1 MSTVTTKNYKWI
13 ASPLTFAQAIGAE
26 SINGVPVPPAT
37 NYARILSEPLPPG
50 VYRKWED
57 GHIGNYST
65 AAIKNGMEELTSRA
79 REIVPNMTDCDDY
92 YLQCEDGNVRLCSH
106 IVQVN

>member
-1 MSTVTTKNYKWI
+1 MTNYKWI
-13 ASPLTFAQAIGAE
+13 ASPLTFAQSIGAA
-26 SINGVPVPPAT
+26 SINGVPVPPAP
-37 NYARILSEPLPPG
+37 NYPRRILSEPLPPG
-50 VYRKWED
+50 VPYRKWED
-57 GHIGNYST
+57 GCCGNYST

-92 YLQCEDGNVRLCSH
+92 YLQCCEDGNVRLCSH